1 VTDQTNYRD
10 EVLMALRNAP
20 SPMPVRRLLRLFR
33 LAKPTKA
40 LRSALF
46 ELEQEGRIIRGA
58 SGESVIWLLQG

>member
-1 VTDQTNYRD
+1 
-10 EVLMALRNAP
+10 
-20 SPMPVRRLLRLFR
+20 MPVRRLLRLFR

>member
-1 VTDQTNYRD
+1 
-10 EVLMALRNAP
+10 
-20 SPMPVRRLLRLFR
+20 MPVRRLLRLFR

-46 ELEQEGRIIRGA
+46 ELEQDGKIIRGV

>member
-1 VTDQTNYRD
+1 MTDTKNYRH
-10 EVLMALRNAP
+10 EVLVALRNAP
-20 SPMPVRRLLRLFR
+20 SPMPVRKLLRLFR

-46 ELEQEGRIIRGA
+46 ELEREGTIVRGV

>member
-1 VTDQTNYRD
+1 MTEQTNYRG

-46 ELEQEGRIIRGA
+46 ELEQDGKIIRGV